1 MLKKLTRTTIA
12 ALAIAAGAAVMT
24 AQAATPDDARAMAEK
39 AAALVAKDGDKAFS
53 QISDPNGPFHQGEVY
68 VTVLDHQG
76 VVRATLNPKLI
87 GVNMWEATDPDGVK
101 FTQLPWSATES
112 SPTAWIQYK
121 FTNPESKKIE
131 PKKAW
136 VHRVGDYVVFSGV
149 YIKD

>member
-12 ALAIAAGAAVMT
+12 ALLIAAGTAVIT
-24 AQAATPDDARAMAEK
+24 AQAATPDDAKAMAEK
-39 AAALVAKDGDKAFS
+39 AAALVASEGDKAFS
-53 QISDPNGPFHQGEVY
+53 KISDPNGAFHQGEVY

-87 GVNMWEATDPDGVK
+87 GVNMWESVDPDGVK
-101 FTQLPWSATES
+101 FTQLPWTATEKS
-112 SPTAWIQYK
+112 ETAWIHSK
-121 FTNPESKKIE
+121 FTTPETKKIE